1 MQANDELIFLFYVNI
16 LFLKSNNV
24 IILVSI
30 ILIILK
36 FMVVFNFKT
45 NFKVT

>member
-1 MQANDELIFLFYVNI
+1 MQANDELILLFYVNI

-24 IILVSI
+24 IILLSI
-30 ILIILK
+30 IVIILK
-36 FMVVFNFKT
+36 LMAVFNFKI